1 MQAQLNFTFDLGS
14 PAGRAEF
21 RRMFRHLL
29 TSNNNDEMLLD
40 DRQGMPI
47 APDLEPQPEP
57 AKVNPSSIP
66 SDPARAEAALAGRQA
81 AAAKARAAKAAKAV
95 PGNGAAEDLGDQLV
109 GDEPDADTDDMG
121 LADPSMSPGEAKEAG
136 LALVRQMYA
145 AGKVAEVKL
154 LQKQYGVAKFYDVPL
169 EKGHQFYREVLAIS
183 HKVMG
188 AQA

>member
-1 MQAQLNFTFDLGS
+1 MQVQLNLTFDLETA
-14 PAGRAEF
+14 AGRKLFAQLQGALMEPKDQVFLVDPVLTPAE
-21 RRMFRHLL
+21 R
-29 TSNNNDEMLLD
+29 S
-40 DRQGMPI
+40 
-47 APDLEPQPEP
+47 
-57 AKVNPSSIP
+57 PSP
-66 SDPARAEAALAGRQA
+66 GRQE
-81 AAAKARAAKAAKAV
+81 AAAKARAAKAAKAA
-95 PGNGAAEDLGDQLV
+95 PAAPAAPGGNGAAEDLGDQLV
-109 GDEPDADTDDMG
+109 GDEPDADDMG